1 MSLEARS
8 GHKILLKLLLDKQLD
23 IITSVDNMNTEI
35 VKLQEES
42 QESRDKL
49 ILLIKQL
56 EHLTGEHEE
65 E

>member
-42 QESRDKL
+42 QERRNR
-49 ILLIKQL
+49 
-56 EHLTGEHEE
+56 
-65 E
+65 